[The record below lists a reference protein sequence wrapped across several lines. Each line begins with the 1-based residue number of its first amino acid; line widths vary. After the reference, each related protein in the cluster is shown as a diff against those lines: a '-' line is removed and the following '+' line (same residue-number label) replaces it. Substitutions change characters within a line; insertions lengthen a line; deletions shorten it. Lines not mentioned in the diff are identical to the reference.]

1 MAVETAKDSLILNQI
16 IEQKRDTF
24 MVEEDCIVPD
34 VKPDILNIISNS
46 GIVCIYKKEI
56 MDGKIRLDGCV
67 NTYIMYLAD
76 TEENQVRSLNA
87 NIDFTQVI
95 DMEKV
100 RSDMSLDAN
109 VNLKGLEAHVL
120 NGRKIHMKAILEV
133 DAKVSS
139 NETVEYVKEINNLND
154 VQCLNREFQINSLVG
169 CGNTKVYAKDTINL
183 DEADNLVEVMKT
195 DLRITNRDTK
205 ISYNKVLIKSDLQ
218 VKIIYLTED
227 NRINMKEATIPVVGF
242 IDLPNISE
250 DHNCNV
256 KYEIKNIIIKPN
268 NVEDHS
274 IYVEAEIEVYC
285 EAYENRSIQM
295 IQDLYSPTKNLQFNQ
310 KNVKVMQNQDLK
322 KQVCNIR
329 EKQVIPEIGSRKI
342 YDVEVLPVIEEQTIL
357 NDRIIYD
364 GDLKLNFIFAGTGN
378 TGVETKEVSVP
389 FSFTM
394 DFDGVNSGSNIDTVI
409 EIDAQNFIVMPDESI
424 DIKVDLGFTAISGK
438 DSSIS
443 IIDEVTEA
451 DSRATCQYSMIIY
464 FVKPGDS
471 LWSIAK
477 KFGSTVEDISRVNG
491 IENPDNLQVGKQLY
505 IPRYHG

>member
-1 MAVETAKDSLILNQI
+1 
-16 IEQKRDTF
+16 
-24 MVEEDCIVPD
+24 
-34 VKPDILNIISNS
+34 
-46 GIVCIYKKEI
+46 
-56 MDGKIRLDGCV
+56 
-67 NTYIMYLAD
+67 
-76 TEENQVRSLNA
+76 
-87 NIDFTQVI
+87 
-95 DMEKV
+95 
-100 RSDMSLDAN
+100 MSLDAN

-285 EAYENRSIQM
+285 EAYENRSVQM

-310 KNVKVMQNQDLK
+310 KM
-322 KQVCNIR
+322 
-329 EKQVIPEIGSRKI
+329 
-342 YDVEVLPVIEEQTIL
+342 
-357 NDRIIYD
+357 
-364 GDLKLNFIFAGTGN
+364 
-378 TGVETKEVSVP
+378 
-389 FSFTM
+389 
-394 DFDGVNSGSNIDTVI
+394 
-409 EIDAQNFIVMPDESI
+409 
-424 DIKVDLGFTAISGK
+424 
-438 DSSIS
+438 
-443 IIDEVTEA
+443 
-451 DSRATCQYSMIIY
+451 
-464 FVKPGDS
+464 
-471 LWSIAK
+471 
-477 KFGSTVEDISRVNG
+477 
-491 IENPDNLQVGKQLY
+491 
-505 IPRYHG
+505 

>member
-1 MAVETAKDSLILNQI
+1 MTIETAKDSLILNQI

-109 VNLKGLEAHVL
+109 VNLRGLEAHVL

-285 EAYENRSIQM
+285 EAYENRSVQM

-310 KNVKVMQNQDLK
+310 KNVKVMQNQDMK

-378 TGVETKEVSVP
+378 TGIETKEASVP

-424 DIKVDLGFTAISGK
+424 DIKIDLNFTVEYSKNLEINVIQNIQSGENRT
-438 DSSIS
+438 SNP
-443 IIDEVTEA
+443 
-451 DSRATCQYSMIIY
+451 YSMTIY
-464 FVKPGDS
+464 FAKPGDS
-471 LWSIAK
+471 LWKIAK
-477 KFGSTVEDISRVNG
+477 KFRSTVDNIAKVNG
-491 IENPDNLQVGKQLY
+491 IEDVDKIEVGQQLF
-505 IPRYHG
+505 IPRYNG

>member
-1 MAVETAKDSLILNQI
+1 MAIETAKDSLILNQI

-109 VNLKGLEAHVL
+109 VNLRGLEAHVL

-329 EKQVIPEIGSRKI
+329 EK
-342 YDVEVLPVIEEQTIL
+342 
-357 NDRIIYD
+357 
-364 GDLKLNFIFAGTGN
+364 
-378 TGVETKEVSVP
+378 
-389 FSFTM
+389 
-394 DFDGVNSGSNIDTVI
+394 
-409 EIDAQNFIVMPDESI
+409 
-424 DIKVDLGFTAISGK
+424 
-438 DSSIS
+438 
-443 IIDEVTEA
+443 
-451 DSRATCQYSMIIY
+451 
-464 FVKPGDS
+464 
-471 LWSIAK
+471 
-477 KFGSTVEDISRVNG
+477 
-491 IENPDNLQVGKQLY
+491 NL
-505 IPRYHG
+505 